1 MAMGGGRLDDL
12 ERFACRSRGVRR
24 AESMGNGVAASPP
37 PAISCRVFRAR
48 KSLNWLSAT
57 AALRNSFETEQL
69 QAVNQAIPSEGLGCA
84 VCKEDFNDS
93 DRAPRNLSCG
103 HSSCSHCLTNMSVR
117 ASVPCPVCRAVTRLP
132 SGGVPA
138 LTKNFQLMYMLTK
151 SQQLAAS
158 LKRPLDDAG
167 AALRPSKRDAAPGP
181 PAACTCSAHA
191 HKAVDV
197 LCHTCHRAVCSLCLL
212 TTCKVHHTEAIEGIA
227 LRCVEGQLAAC
238 DGAKQRFRTAVADAT
253 KSAKVKIN
261 SKIDADAARLLSQGD
276 AIWDNQ
282 RASVAAGSAE
292 VQERINAALATG
304 SAGIAGG
311 QGAEMLLQVVRCG
324 GECGFE
330 VVTGV
335 ADEVVT
341 AYQILALQ
349 KSSWCVNSCSHFF
362 L

>member
-1 MAMGGGRLDDL
+1 MPGNKRSCEAATGCDDGTFQYGSGAEL
-12 ERFACRSRGVRR
+12 QQELHRRGV
-24 AESMGNGVAASPP
+24 
-37 PAISCRVFRAR
+37 VFGAN
-48 KSLNWLSAT
+48 LNNQELQQVLNL
-57 AALRNSFETEQL
+57 ALENEAMREQL
-69 QAVNQAIPSEGLGCA
+69 QAANQAIPSEGLGCA
-84 VCKEDFNDS
+84 VCQEDYNDS

-117 ASVPCPVCRAVTRLP
+117 GSVSCPVCRAVTQLP
-132 SGGVPA
+132 SGGVQA

-158 LKRPLDDAG
+158 LKRPRDDAG
-167 AALRPSKRDAAPGP
+167 AALRPSKRAAAAPGP
-181 PAACTCSAHA
+181 PAACICSAHA

-197 LCHTCHRAVCSLCLL
+197 LCHTCHRAVCLLCLL

-238 DGAKQRFRTAVADAT
+238 DGAKQRFRTAVADAA

-261 SKIDADAARLLSQGD
+261 AKIDAECARLQSQGE
-276 AIWDNQ
+276 AIWANQ
-282 RASVAAGSAE
+282 RAAVAAGSAE

-304 SAGIAGG
+304 SAGIVGG
-311 QGAEMLLQVVRCG
+311 QGAEMLLQVVRSG

-335 ADEVVT
+335 ADEVLT
-341 AYQILALQ
+341 AVPNLGVAEVIM
-349 KSSWCVNSCSHFF
+349 VREIVFTFF